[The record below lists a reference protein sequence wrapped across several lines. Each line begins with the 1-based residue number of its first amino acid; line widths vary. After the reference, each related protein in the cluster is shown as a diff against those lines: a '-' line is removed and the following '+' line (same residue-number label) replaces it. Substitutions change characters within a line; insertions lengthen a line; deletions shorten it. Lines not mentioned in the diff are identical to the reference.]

1 MIRRVRSRVLSAT
14 RSEFGRN
21 AIWFT
26 ALSAFERIVAVV
38 QTVIIARVLGITEYG
53 VYGFLFGTIGFVAS
67 VVGLQMGLT
76 ATVYVAR
83 YRGTEKAKTSAV
95 IAIVGRFGWAV
106 GALFVV
112 LAAPFSPTLA
122 TFFLGSDQYQLPM
135 ALGIVFVGATI
146 VSGIQEGVAQGFEI
160 FGALAK
166 IKIFASLL
174 TLAVIAP
181 LASYFGL
188 VGVLAA
194 VLGGVVLRYQIL
206 GMVVTR
212 TRIEADIPRTGAGVV
227 FGKLIAEFALPS
239 MAVSLAVG
247 FVTWLGTFLLSR
259 QPAGFSEVAIASTG
273 LQWRGPVLLLA
284 ATLGGV
290 AIPAFSKLDARGDVG
305 GSKRLRRNL
314 LLVNLGVALLVAAIL
329 ISVSGLIMQ
338 LYGSGFAEGRLAF
351 AVILLSTVPTVLANV
366 YMQELVGAGRMWRQF
381 WLHTPYL
388 AIMASAFTLLVPRYQ
403 AAGYAYALLLGSVV
417 FLSHVL
423 VATMAESR
431 QSARQESNS

>member
-1 MIRRVRSRVLSAT
+1 MIRRVQSRVLSAT

-21 AIWFT
+21 ATWFT
-26 ALSAFERIVAVV
+26 ALSAFERVIAVV

-83 YRGTEKAKTSAV
+83 YRGTEKAKASAV
-95 IAIVGRFGWAV
+95 IAIVGRFGWVV
-106 GALFVV
+106 GAVFVV
-112 LAAPFSPTLA
+112 LAAPFSPALA
-122 TFFLGSDQYQLPM
+122 TFFLGSGQYQLPM

-146 VSGIQEGVAQGFEI
+146 ISGIQEGVAQGFEI
-160 FGALAK
+160 FRSLAK
-166 IKIFASLL
+166 IKIFSSLL
-174 TLAVIAP
+174 TLAAIAP
-181 LASYFGL
+181 MASYFGL

-194 VLGGVVLRYQIL
+194 VLGGVVVRYQIL
-206 GMVVTR
+206 GMVVRR
-212 TRIEADIPRTGAGVV
+212 TRIEMDIPRTGAGVV
-227 FGKLIAEFALPS
+227 VGKLIADFALPS
-239 MAVSLAVG
+239 MTVSLAVG
-247 FVTWLGTFLLSR
+247 FVTWLGTFMLSR
-259 QPAGFSEVAIASTG
+259 QPAGFSEVAFANTG

-290 AIPAFSKLDARGDVG
+290 AIPAFSMLGARGDVG
-305 GSKRLRRNL
+305 GIKRLRRNL

-329 ISVSGLIMQ
+329 IAGSGLIMQ
-338 LYGSGFAEGRLAF
+338 LYGSEFEEGRLAF
-351 AVILLSTVPTVLANV
+351 VVILLSTVPTVLANV
-366 YMQELVGAGRMWRQF
+366 YMQELVGAGRMWRQL

-388 AIMASAFTLLVPRYQ
+388 AIMASGFALLVPRYQ

-423 VATMAESR
+423 VATMSESR
-431 QSARQESNS
+431 QSTRQESNS